1 MYSVKNTHMPL
12 EIFVAILVAALLCPQ
27 PAGSNTDTRDRKNT
41 FGVGPRLSYV
51 QVRDDIVVPLSFS
64 GPGLSLLLFYERRG
78 LVHQH
83 EVDARLGLALLRD
96 RYGFSG
102 ALLSSSLSY
111 RYLHSLSNNTFG
123 GKIFLGS
130 KLNWSLNDEF
140 FYDWDEE
147 HLYWLTTIE
156 LGPALRYSRSIKKE
170 RQIHLTLSFPVVAMI
185 SRPPLYRYYK
195 TDELTKVGFLLS
207 KPHEDLH
214 FALFDTYQAAQI
226 SFAYEMR
233 RITLTYTGSFKH
245 ATEPEPVT
253 LFTNSIDVTWRFR
266 W

>member
-1 MYSVKNTHMPL
+1 MYSARITRISF
-12 EIFVAILVAALLCPQ
+12 EIFIAILITVLVYPQ
-27 PAGSNTDTRDRKNT
+27 PAESSTDVRGRKNA
-41 FGVGPRLSYV
+41 FGIGPRLSYM
-51 QVRDDIVVPLSFS
+51 QVRDDIVVPLRFC
-64 GPGLSLLLFYERRG
+64 GPGLSLLLLYERRG

-83 EVDARLGLALLRD
+83 KVHARLGLALLRD

-130 KLNWSLNDEF
+130 KLSWSLNNEF

-245 ATEPEPVT
+245 ATEPEPIT
-253 LFTNSIDVTWRFR
+253 LFTNSLDVAWRFK

>member
-1 MYSVKNTHMPL
+1 M
-12 EIFVAILVAALLCPQ
+12 FCPQ
-27 PAGSNTDTRDRKNT
+27 PTEGGTGLHDRENT
-41 FGVGPRLSYV
+41 FGIGPRISYV
-51 QVRDDIVVPLSFS
+51 QVRDDILVPLSFS
-64 GPGLSLLLFYERRG
+64 GPGLSLLLLYERRG

-83 EVDARLGLALLRD
+83 EVNARLGLALLRD

-102 ALLSSSLSY
+102 ALLSSSVSY
-111 RYLHSLSNNTFG
+111 RYLHSFWNNTFG
-123 GKIFLGS
+123 GKILLGS

-147 HLYWLTTIE
+147 HLYWLTAIE
-156 LGPALRYSRSIKKE
+156 LGPALRYSRSIKKD
-170 RQIHLTLSFPVVAMI
+170 RQIHLTFGFPIVALI

-195 TDELTKVGFLLS
+195 IDELTKVGFLLS
-207 KPHEDLH
+207 KPHEELH
-214 FALFDTYQAAQI
+214 FATLDTYQAAQI

-233 RITLTYTGSFKH
+233 RLTLTYKGTFKH

-253 LFTNSIDVTWRFR
+253 LFTNSIDLTWRFK

>member
-1 MYSVKNTHMPL
+1 MYSARITRIPF
-12 EIFVAILVAALLCPQ
+12 EIFVAILITVLVCPQ
-27 PAGSNTDTRDRKNT
+27 PAESKTDTRGRKNA
-41 FGVGPRLSYV
+41 FGIGPRVSYV
-51 QVRDDIVVPLSFS
+51 QVRDDIVVPLRFS

-83 EVDARLGLALLRD
+83 EVHARLGLALLRD

-102 ALLSSSLSY
+102 ALLSSSVGY

-123 GKIFLGS
+123 GKIFLGG

-147 HLYWLTTIE
+147 HLYWLTAIE
-156 LGPALRYSRSIKKE
+156 LGPALRYSRSIKNQ
-170 RQIHLTLSFPVVAMI
+170 RQIHVTLCFPIVAMI

-195 TDELTKVGFLLS
+195 TDDLTKVGFLLS
-207 KPHEDLH
+207 GPHEDLH
-214 FALFDTYQAAQI
+214 LVSFDKYQAAEI

-233 RITLTYTGSFKH
+233 RMTLTYTGSFKH
-245 ATEPEPVT
+245 AAEPESIT
-253 LFTNSIDVTWRFR
+253 LFTNSIDITWRFK